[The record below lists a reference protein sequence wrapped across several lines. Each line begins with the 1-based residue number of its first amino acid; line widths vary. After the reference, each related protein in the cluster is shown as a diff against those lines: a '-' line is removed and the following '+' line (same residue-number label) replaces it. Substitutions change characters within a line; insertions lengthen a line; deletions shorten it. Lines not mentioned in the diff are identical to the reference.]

1 MEVRKVKLFNKVN
14 VKEVKNFSLRSQR
27 ANLVSSKSDKSKEV
41 KTPLQTHITG
51 TRCEHDRNVCVTKF
65 VRSHMRALLGGLD
78 EGYAKS
84 KKVCQK
90 SQRSQI
96 S

>member
-51 TRCEHDRNVCVTKF
+51 TRCEHEGMFVLQNSSEVCKTF
-65 VRSHMRALLGGLD
+65 
-78 EGYAKS
+78 
-84 KKVCQK
+84 
-90 SQRSQI
+90 
-96 S
+96 